1 VDRNSDIILVTSQYE
16 RIEGYEPEEDSIQ
29 LRNAISELYSR
40 WKKCYLDLEASL
52 RSYRKCLL
60 QIARKFSTFDK
71 KLNDQL
77 TALLDTLD
85 VEFSL
90 KVISIAYAFI

>member
-1 VDRNSDIILVTSQYE
+1 
-16 RIEGYEPEEDSIQ
+16 
-29 LRNAISELYSR
+29 
-40 WKKCYLDLEASL
+40 
-52 RSYRKCLL
+52 L